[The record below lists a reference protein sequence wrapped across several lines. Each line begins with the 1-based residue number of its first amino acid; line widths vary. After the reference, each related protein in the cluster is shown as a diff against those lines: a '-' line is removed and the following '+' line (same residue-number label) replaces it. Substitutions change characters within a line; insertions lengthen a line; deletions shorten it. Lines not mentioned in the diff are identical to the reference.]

1 MADNLTLSLHGGFTA
16 TAADGKPLPGLSKR
30 GQALLAIL
38 GRRPGHQASRSDLAA
53 FLWGDRPEDQA
64 RASLRQELSQL
75 RRALPND
82 SLQADRSTVTLSAN
96 IAPPDPGAELLAGFD
111 LAVDSFQTWLRD
123 ARAEDASAR
132 VAAHLSRAKSDPAKA
147 YSEAEAALSLDP
159 VSEAAM
165 QVLLGAASA
174 SGNRTAA
181 LTAYERFVETLAA
194 EIDAE
199 PDSQTVALADSLR
212 TAPSAPPKPG
222 KRSQPSL
229 AVLPFEDLSG
239 SQDFF
244 ADGVV
249 EEITS
254 ALSHVHDFHVI
265 ARQSAYALR
274 GHRLEVPAIGARLG
288 IDYAVEGSVRR
299 AGDRVRIAVQLV
311 ETCDGRTLWSERFDD
326 RLDDLF
332 DLQDRIAAQVAGQI
346 SPNLRTAE
354 IARASN
360 RPPEDRT
367 AYELTLTA
375 LPQFW
380 SHRREDNLKA
390 IATLDRAIACDPDYP
405 LALALKAWCHAHQC
419 AYLWTDDPAEERRIA
434 LDLANR
440 AARHA
445 GEHAATLVAIGA
457 AISLTSL
464 ERERAESYF
473 DRALRIDPNNAW
485 GWMRKGWLNSL
496 NNLPENALEYFARAE
511 ALSPL
516 DPFRF
521 NIEFGKANSLA
532 ELGRLDEAI
541 ALVKSGLNMAPGV
554 TWPYRMLAAYC
565 GMQGNE
571 EDAREALR
579 TYLKHNPGV
588 TIRKMRDSM
597 PPSIFETQ
605 KIYLEGMRKAGVPE
619 E

>member
-1 MADNLTLSLHGGFTA
+1 MAKNLTIKLHGPF
-16 TAADGKPLPGLSKR
+16 AALGPDGTPVPGLSRR

-38 GRRPGHQASRSDLAA
+38 GFRAGLQANRTDLCAL
-53 FLWGDRPEDQA
+53 LWGDRAEDQA

-75 RRALPND
+75 RRALPAD
-82 SLQADRSTVTLSAN
+82 TLLADRSTVTLAAT
-96 IAPPDPGAELLAGFD
+96 IAPPDAGAELLAGFD
-111 LAVDSFQTWLRD
+111 LPIDSFETWLREARTED
-123 ARAEDASAR
+123 TATRVTAHLACAKADPARA
-132 VAAHLSRAKSDPAKA
+132 
-147 YSEAEAALSLDP
+147 YGEADAALHLDP
-159 VSEAAM
+159 VNEAAM
-165 QVLLGAASA
+165 QTLLRAATA

-181 LTAYERFVETLAA
+181 LTAYERFVETLAS
-194 EIDAE
+194 EIGAE
-199 PDSQTVALADSLR
+199 PDPETASMADSLR
-212 TAPSAPPKPG
+212 TAPTAPPVTA

-239 SQDFF
+239 AQDFF

-265 ARQSAYALR
+265 ARQSAFALK
-274 GHRLEVPAIGARLG
+274 GAGLDIPAAAAKLGA
-288 IDYAVEGSVRR
+288 DYIVEGSVRR
-299 AGDRVRIAVQLV
+299 AGERVRIAVQLV
-311 ETCDGRTLWSERFDD
+311 SGSDGRTLWSERFDD

-354 IARASN
+354 IARART

-375 LPQFW
+375 LPHFW
-380 SHRREDNLKA
+380 AHRREDNLKA
-390 IATLDRAIACDPDYP
+390 IETLDRAIACDPGYP
-405 LALALKAWCHAHQC
+405 LAIALKAWCHAHEC
-419 AYLWTDDPAEERRIA
+419 AYLWSEHPADDR
-434 LDLANR
+434 R
-440 AARHA
+440 AAVETA
-445 GEHAATLVAIGA
+445 NHAAVLAADHAPTLVAIGA

-464 ERERAESYF
+464 ERERAESF
-473 DRALRIDPNNAW
+473 IDRALRLDPNNAW
-485 GWMRKGWLNSL
+485 GWLRKGWLNSL
-496 NNLPENALEYFARAE
+496 NNFPEQALTHFARAE

-521 NIEFGKANSLA
+521 NMEFGKAFSLA
-532 ELGRLDEAI
+532 DLGQFEEAI

-554 TWPYRMLAAYC
+554 TWAYRMLAAYHANL
-565 GMQGNE
+565 GQE
-571 EDAREALR
+571 AEARRAIQ
-579 TYLKHNPGV
+579 TFLKHYPGM

-597 PPSIFETQ
+597 PPSILETQ
-605 KIYLEGMRKAGVPE
+605 KAYLEGMRKAGVPE